1 MGQALLLKAFL
12 LGSGHAL
19 CIRFLLLSP
28 KEPIQANAGGF
39 KPMSA
44 STLVNLADLNF
55 LILVGLDNW
64 KWESM
69 VSTHGRKW
77 GYSYLTQ
84 GSSLYS
90 LNTFS
95 NLRVNCNQFIFS
107 RPSMGE
113 SCEGMRSIASS
124 LLYKFKSSIKDSH
137 RSFSLRAHPLVR
149 RVKLTIK
156 FSGRLRTL

>member
-55 LILVGLDNW
+55 LILVG
-64 KWESM
+64 
-69 VSTHGRKW
+69 
-77 GYSYLTQ
+77 
-84 GSSLYS
+84 
-90 LNTFS
+90 
-95 NLRVNCNQFIFS
+95 
-107 RPSMGE
+107 
-113 SCEGMRSIASS
+113 
-124 LLYKFKSSIKDSH
+124 
-137 RSFSLRAHPLVR
+137 
-149 RVKLTIK
+149 
-156 FSGRLRTL
+156 